1 MHALFRKLAIIPVSA
16 ALASGCAGGDGRS
29 ESATADTPAAA
40 ASAAHDMAD
49 MDRPDAKDAD
59 HEFLR
64 MMIDHHE
71 GMIQMGSAAM
81 TRAST
86 QLAKDDAH
94 KLHTKQLDEQKQ
106 MQSMVSTNYGE
117 NVMPMIMPSN
127 KAMNDAL
134 QQKSGTDYDR
144 TFYANVVQ
152 HHREGIQMMNEFESR
167 VQRSDVKQMITTMKS
182 DQQREIGE
190 FERKVTGLR

>member
-1 MHALFRKLAIIPVSA
+1 MHTLFRRLAAITASV
-16 ALASGCAGGDGRS
+16 ALVSGCTGGDTGS
-29 ESATADTPAAA
+29 ESVTADTPAAA
-40 ASAAHDMAD
+40 APAAHYMAD
-49 MDRPDAKDAD
+49 MNRPAPKDAD

-71 GMIQMGSAAM
+71 GMIQMGTAAM

-86 QLAKDDAH
+86 QPAKDDAH

-106 MQSMVSTNYGE
+106 MQSMVSSNYGE
-117 NVMPMIMPSN
+117 NVMPMIMPSD
-127 KAMNDAL
+127 KAMNDTL

-152 HHREGIQMMNEFESR
+152 HHREGIQMMNDFESR
-167 VQRSDVKQMITTMKS
+167 VQRPDVKRMITRMKS
-182 DQQREIGE
+182 DQQQEIGE
-190 FERKVTGLR
+190 LEAKIAQLR